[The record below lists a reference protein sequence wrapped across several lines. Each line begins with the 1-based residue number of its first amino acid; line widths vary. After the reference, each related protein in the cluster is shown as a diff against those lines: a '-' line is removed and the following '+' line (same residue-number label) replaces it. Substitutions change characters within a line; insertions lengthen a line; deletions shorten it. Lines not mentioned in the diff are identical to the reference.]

1 MTELIKTT
9 KEVLVKTQNLKQR
22 IESNSIK
29 NFEVSNSLE
38 SIEKILKPLVIEV
51 REFWTINLQ
60 VSLIFLFVFVV
71 AGAMSLFVVTHAFV
85 NIVAIVSG
93 VACIFNLRECFI
105 TRKNTFEAL
114 QNFKDI
120 VKSLR

>member
-9 KEVLVKTQNLKQR
+9 EEVLVKTQNLKQR

-29 NFEVSNSLE
+29 NYEISNSLE
-38 SIEKILKPLVIEV
+38 TIENILKPLVKEV
-51 REFWTINLQ
+51 REFWTITLQ
-60 VSLIFLFVFVV
+60 VSLIFLFIFVV
-71 AGAMSLFVVTHAFV
+71 SGAMSLFVVTHSFV

-93 VACIFNLRECFI
+93 IACIFNLRDCFI
-105 TRKNTFEAL
+105 TRKNTYEAL

>member
-1 MTELIKTT
+1 MTELIKATE
-9 KEVLVKTQNLKQR
+9 EVLVKTQNLKQR

-29 NFEVSNSLE
+29 NYEISNSLE
-38 SIEKILKPLVIEV
+38 TIENILKPLVIEV

-60 VSLIFLFVFVV
+60 VSLIFLFIFVV
-71 AGAMSLFVVTHAFV
+71 SGAMSLFVVTHEFV

-93 VACIFNLRECFI
+93 VACIFNLRDCFI
-105 TRKNTFEAL
+105 TRKNTYEAL

>member
-9 KEVLVKTQNLKQR
+9 EEVLVKTQNLKQR

>member
-9 KEVLVKTQNLKQR
+9 EEVLVKTQNLKQR

-71 AGAMSLFVVTHAFV
+71 AGAMSLFVVTHVFV

>member
-1 MTELIKTT
+1 MSELIKTT

-51 REFWTINLQ
+51 REFWIINLQ

>member
-9 KEVLVKTQNLKQR
+9 EEVLVKTQNLKQR

-29 NFEVSNSLE
+29 NFEISNSLE

>member
-1 MTELIKTT
+1 MTELIKATE
-9 KEVLVKTQNLKQR
+9 EVLVKTQNLKQR
-22 IESNSIK
+22 IDSNSIK
-29 NFEVSNSLE
+29 SYEISNSLE
-38 SIEKILKPLVIEV
+38 TIENILKPLVIEV

-60 VSLIFLFVFVV
+60 VSLIFLFIFVV
-71 AGAMSLFVVTHAFV
+71 SGAMSLFVVTHAFV

-93 VACIFNLRECFI
+93 VACIFNLRDCFI
-105 TRKNTFEAL
+105 TRKNTYEAL